1 MRSMNSDGRGMKI
14 KAQSSKFKLQ
24 MSNIQSPISVL
35 LVCCLILAA
44 CGPAKPKGEVVVYVA
59 APLSGFQANGGQT
72 VLGGVKLMAEQLNK
86 AGGLLGY
93 WVKVVGMD
101 DESDSEVAVEVAR
114 QIKEAI
120 ERGDRIIGLIGH
132 YNSGQTLAAME
143 VYKDLPIVVITPTAS
158 EVSLTQRGYRNFFRV
173 NANDATQARVDA
185 EFLVNTLGARR
196 VAVVHNDDPYGQG
209 LGALIAEELRRL
221 GAQVPLELQVAVE
234 QSSFIEEVK
243 RIAAAHP
250 DAIFYGGYEVEAP
263 YLRAELVEAGITVP
277 FLASD
282 GAFLSA
288 TIDESGGTAEGI
300 YVSAFAPSPAAVV
313 DKQWIKEY
321 QEVDY
326 RNPDTYSINGYSAM
340 QVLAEGIK
348 KAQSFEAAK
357 VAQAIR
363 QLDFDT
369 LVGHISYDQGG
380 DLKEQNIYIFQ
391 VRDGAFVQVYP

>member
-1 MRSMNSDGRGMKI
+1 MKL
-14 KAQSSKFKLQ
+14 KVQSSKFKYPI
-24 MSNIQSPISVL
+24 SNIQYLIS
-35 LVCCLILAA
+35 ISLAA
-44 CGPAKPKGEVVVYVA
+44 CFLLLTACGSPQPKGEVVVYVA

-72 VLGGVKLMAEQLNK
+72 VLGGAKLMAEQLNK

-93 WVKVVGMD
+93 QIKVVGID
-101 DESDSEVAVEVAR
+101 DESDSDVAVEVAG

-143 VYKDLPIVVITPTAS
+143 IYKDLPLVIITPTAS

-196 VAVVHNDDPYGQG
+196 VAVVYNDDPYGQG

-221 GAQVPLELQVAVE
+221 RAQVPLELQVAVE
-234 QSSFIEEVK
+234 QSIFTEEVK
-243 RIAAAHP
+243 QIAEVDP

-288 TIDESGGTAEGI
+288 TIDESAGTAEGMYI
-300 YVSAFAPSPAAVV
+300 SAFAPSPEAVV
-313 DKQWIKEY
+313 DRQWIKEY

-340 QVLAEGIK
+340 QVLAEGVK
-348 KAQSFEAAK
+348 KAQSFDAAE

-380 DLKEQNIYIFQ
+380 DLKEQSIYIFQ
-391 VRDGAFVQVYP
+391 VQDSAFVQIYPEP

>member
-1 MRSMNSDGRGMKI
+1 MMKI
-14 KAQSSKFKLQ
+14 KLPTSNFQLQISK
-24 MSNIQSPISVL
+24 L
-35 LVCCLILAA
+35 LVACCLLLTA
-44 CGPAKPKGEVVVYVA
+44 CGPSKPKGEVIVYVA

-72 VLGGVKLMAEQLNK
+72 VLGGAKLMAEQLNK

-93 WVKVVGMD
+93 RVQVVGID
-101 DESDSEVAVEVAR
+101 DESDSDVAVEVAK
-114 QIKEAI
+114 QIREAI
-120 ERGDRIIGLIGH
+120 ERGDRVIGMIGH

-143 VYKDLPIVVITPTAS
+143 TYKDLPIVVITPTAS
-158 EVSLTQRGYRNFFRV
+158 EVSITQRGYRNFFRV

-185 EFLVNTLGARR
+185 EFLVNTLGAQR
-196 VAVVHNDDPYGQG
+196 VAVVYNDDPYGQG
-209 LGALIAEELRRL
+209 LGALIADKLRDL

-234 QSSFIEEVK
+234 QSSFAGQVK
-243 RIAAAHP
+243 RIAEVNP

-263 YLRAELVEAGITVP
+263 YLRAELVDAGITVP

-288 TIDESGGTAEGI
+288 TIDESGGAAEGI
-300 YVSAFAPSPAAVV
+300 YVSAFAPSPGAVV
-313 DKQWIKEY
+313 DKRWIKEY

-340 QVLAEGIK
+340 HVLSEGVRRAK
-348 KAQSFEAAK
+348 SFDATK

-369 LVGHISYDQGG
+369 LVGHISYDQRG

-391 VRDGAFVQVYP
+391 VQDAAFVQIYPEP

>member
-1 MRSMNSDGRGMKI
+1 MMKI
-14 KAQSSKFKLQ
+14 KLPTSNFQLQISK
-24 MSNIQSPISVL
+24 L
-35 LVCCLILAA
+35 LVACCLLLTA
-44 CGPAKPKGEVVVYVA
+44 CGPSKPKGEVIVYVA

-72 VLGGVKLMAEQLNK
+72 VLGGAKLMAEQLNK

-93 WVKVVGMD
+93 RVQVVGID
-101 DESDSEVAVEVAR
+101 DESDSDVAVEVAK
-114 QIKEAI
+114 QIREAI
-120 ERGDRIIGLIGH
+120 EQGDRVIGMIGH

-143 VYKDLPIVVITPTAS
+143 TYKDLPIVVITPTAS
-158 EVSLTQRGYRNFFRV
+158 EVSITQRGYRNFFRV

-185 EFLVNTLGARR
+185 EFLVNTLGAQR
-196 VAVVHNDDPYGQG
+196 VAVVYNDDPYGQG
-209 LGALIAEELRRL
+209 LGALIADKLRDL

-234 QSSFIEEVK
+234 QSSFAGQVK
-243 RIAAAHP
+243 RIAEVNP

-263 YLRAELVEAGITVP
+263 YLRAELVDAGITVP

-288 TIDESGGTAEGI
+288 TIDESGGAAEGI
-300 YVSAFAPSPAAVV
+300 YVSAFAPSPGAVV
-313 DKQWIKEY
+313 DKRWIEEY

-340 QVLAEGIK
+340 HVLSEGVRRAK
-348 KAQSFEAAK
+348 SFDATN

-369 LVGHISYDQGG
+369 LVGHISYDQRG

-391 VRDGAFVQVYP
+391 VQDAAFVQIYPEP

>member
-1 MRSMNSDGRGMKI
+1 MKI
-14 KAQSSKFKLQ
+14 RSKTSNVKREI
-24 MSNIQSPISVL
+24 SNIQYLISTSLVACFL
-35 LVCCLILAA
+35 LLAA
-44 CGPAKPKGEVVVYVA
+44 CGSPQPKGEVIVYVA

-72 VLGGVKLMAEQLNK
+72 VLGGAKLMAEQFNE

-93 WVKVVGMD
+93 QVRVVGID
-101 DESDSEVAVEVAR
+101 DESDSDVAVEVAQ

-120 ERGDRIIGLIGH
+120 GGKDEIIGLIGH

-143 VYKDLPIVVITPTAS
+143 IYQDLPLVIITPTAS
-158 EVSLTQRGYRNFFRV
+158 EVSITQRGYRNFFRV

-185 EFLVNTLGARR
+185 EFLVNTVGARR
-196 VAVVHNDDPYGQG
+196 VAVVYNDDPYGQG
-209 LGALIAEELRRL
+209 LGALIAEELRNL

-234 QSSFIEEVK
+234 QSIFAEEVQ
-243 RIAAAHP
+243 RIAAANP

-288 TIDESGGTAEGI
+288 TIDEAGGAAEGI

-321 QEVDY
+321 QEVEY

-348 KAQSFEAAK
+348 KAKSFDAAE

-363 QLDFDT
+363 QLDFDA
-369 LVGHISYDQGG
+369 LMGHISYDQDG
-380 DLKEQNIYIFQ
+380 DLKEQSIYIFQ
-391 VRDGAFVQVYP
+391 VQDGAFVQIHPEP

>member
-1 MRSMNSDGRGMKI
+1 MSKTSNVKRKI
-14 KAQSSKFKLQ
+14 
-24 MSNIQSPISVL
+24 SNIQYPIS
-35 LVCCLILAA
+35 IALAA
-44 CGPAKPKGEVVVYVA
+44 CFLLLTACGSPKPKGEVVVYVA

-72 VLGGVKLMAEQLNK
+72 VLGGAKLMAEQLNK

-93 WVKVVGMD
+93 QIKVVGID
-101 DESDSEVAVEVAR
+101 DESDSDVAVEVAG
-114 QIKEAI
+114 QIREAI

-143 VYKDLPIVVITPTAS
+143 IYKDLPLVIITPTAS

-196 VAVVHNDDPYGQG
+196 VAVVYNDDPYGQG

-234 QSSFIEEVK
+234 QSIFTEEVK
-243 RIAAAHP
+243 QIAEVDP

-288 TIDESGGTAEGI
+288 TIDESGGTAEGMYI
-300 YVSAFAPSPAAVV
+300 SAFAPSPEAVV
-313 DKQWIKEY
+313 DRQWIKEY

-340 QVLAEGIK
+340 QVLAEGVK
-348 KAQSFEAAK
+348 KAQSFDAAE

-380 DLKEQNIYIFQ
+380 DLKEQSIYIFQ
-391 VRDGAFVQVYP
+391 VQDSAFVQIYPEP

>member
-1 MRSMNSDGRGMKI
+1 MMKI
-14 KAQSSKFKLQ
+14 KLPTSNFQLQISK
-24 MSNIQSPISVL
+24 L
-35 LVCCLILAA
+35 LVACCLLLTA
-44 CGPAKPKGEVVVYVA
+44 CGPSKPKGEVIVYVA

-72 VLGGVKLMAEQLNK
+72 VLGGAKLMAEQLNK

-93 WVKVVGMD
+93 RVQVVGID
-101 DESDSEVAVEVAR
+101 DESDSDVAVEVAK
-114 QIKEAI
+114 QIREAI
-120 ERGDRIIGLIGH
+120 EQGDRVIGMIGH

-143 VYKDLPIVVITPTAS
+143 TYKDLPIVVITPTAS
-158 EVSLTQRGYRNFFRV
+158 EVSITQRGYRNFFRV

-185 EFLVNTLGARR
+185 EFLVNTLGAQR
-196 VAVVHNDDPYGQG
+196 VAVVYNDDPYGQG
-209 LGALIAEELRRL
+209 LGALIADNLRDL

-234 QSSFIEEVK
+234 QSSFAGQVK
-243 RIAAAHP
+243 RIAEVNP

-288 TIDESGGTAEGI
+288 TIDESGGAAEGI
-300 YVSAFAPSPAAVV
+300 YVSAFAPSPGAVV

-340 QVLAEGIK
+340 HVLAEGVK
-348 KAQSFEAAK
+348 RAKGFDATK

-369 LVGHISYDQGG
+369 LVGHISYDQRG

-391 VRDGAFVQVYP
+391 VQDSAFVQIYPEP

>member
-1 MRSMNSDGRGMKI
+1 MDMMKI
-14 KAQSSKFKLQ
+14 KLPTSNFQLQISK
-24 MSNIQSPISVL
+24 L
-35 LVCCLILAA
+35 LVACCLLLTA
-44 CGPAKPKGEVVVYVA
+44 CGPSKPKGEVIVYVA

-72 VLGGVKLMAEQLNK
+72 VLGGAKLMAEQLNK

-93 WVKVVGMD
+93 RVQVVGID
-101 DESDSEVAVEVAR
+101 DESDSDVAVEVAK
-114 QIKEAI
+114 QIREAI
-120 ERGDRIIGLIGH
+120 EQGDRVIGMIGH

-143 VYKDLPIVVITPTAS
+143 TYKDLPIVVITPTAS
-158 EVSLTQRGYRNFFRV
+158 EVSITQRGYRNFFRV

-185 EFLVNTLGARR
+185 EFLVNTLGAQR
-196 VAVVHNDDPYGQG
+196 VAVVYNDDPYGQG
-209 LGALIAEELRRL
+209 LGALIADNLRDL

-234 QSSFIEEVK
+234 QSSFAGQVK
-243 RIAAAHP
+243 RIAEVNP

-288 TIDESGGTAEGI
+288 TIDESGGAAEGI
-300 YVSAFAPSPAAVV
+300 YVSAFAPSPGAVV

-340 QVLAEGIK
+340 HVLSEGVRRAK
-348 KAQSFEAAK
+348 SFDATK

-369 LVGHISYDQGG
+369 LVGHISYDQRG

-391 VRDGAFVQVYP
+391 VQDSAFVQIYPEP